1 MRKEVKEGYEKGDYE
16 GDYREDRIIQKQE
29 EKFFEKISDIV
40 EGKKVLD
47 LGCGTGVPFDTY
59 LRKQG
64 YDLTGVDIAD
74 KHIEKARENL
84 PEAEFIQ
91 GDFFEQDFEQNSFD
105 VVVSFYAIFH
115 IPREEHERLFT
126 RIRKWVDDN
135 GLILVTLGSSEM
147 DNYEDEIGGQKMVW
161 SSYSVDKNKEI
172 VEKAGFNIIETY
184 IEDWREESHLWV
196 LAEPKKAN
204 KKD

>member
-91 GDFFEQDFEQNSFD
+91 GDFFEQDFKQNSFD

-161 SSYSVDKNKEI
+161 SSYSADKNKEI

>member
-91 GDFFEQDFEQNSFD
+91 GDFFEQDFKQNSFD